1 MSVRNILQVGE
12 RVLFN
17 ACSLVVVCYVK
28 FKNISNTFGR
38 IAVSQ
43 DSFHSGDCAGVSS
56 DRSKSF
62 NAKSL
67 ARQASICTIK

>member
-43 DSFHSGDCAGVSS
+43 DSFIQVIVQVYLVTDPNHSMQKA
-56 DRSKSF
+56 
-62 NAKSL
+62 
-67 ARQASICTIK
+67 